1 VAHSDPS
8 HYFSTGNAG
17 DAPPSRP
24 RTTEVAV
31 DGRTLA
37 CTTDSGVFAT
47 AGLDQGTGVL
57 LDRGARPA
65 PGARDLLDLGCG
77 WGPVALALAVRA
89 PGATVWAVDTN
100 RRAVALCAAN
110 AEANGLGNIRAVA
123 VDPDTPLGGLDEAA
137 GVDVT
142 VDGVWSNPPVR
153 IGKKAL
159 HELLLGAL
167 RRIRPG
173 GQAHLV
179 VHKHLGSDSL
189 AAWLGAQGYP
199 TSRRASRFGY
209 RLLDVDTPPGGDD
222 EGG

>member
-1 VAHSDPS
+1 MADSDTS
-8 HYFSTGNAG
+8 HYFSTGDTGNT
-17 DAPPSRP
+17 PPSRP
-24 RTTEVAV
+24 RSTQVTV
-31 DGRTLA
+31 DGRTLV

-65 PGARDLLDLGCG
+65 SGARDLLDVGCG

-110 AEANGLGNIRAVA
+110 AEANGLGNVRAVA
-123 VDPDTPLGGLDEAA
+123 VDPDTPLGGLDAAA
-137 GVDVT
+137 GKHVR

-159 HELLLGAL
+159 HALLLGVL
-167 RRIRPG
+167 GRIRPG

-189 AAWLGAQGYP
+189 AAWLDAQGYS
-199 TSRRASRFGY
+199 TTRRASRFGY
-209 RLLDVDTPPGGDD
+209 RLLDVDTLPGG
-222 EGG
+222 EG

>member
-1 VAHSDPS
+1 M
-8 HYFSTGNAG
+8 
-17 DAPPSRP
+17 
-24 RTTEVAV
+24 

-57 LDRGARPA
+57 LDRGARPS

-77 WGPVALALAVRA
+77 WGPIALALAVRA

-100 RRAVALCAAN
+100 RRAVELCAAN
-110 AEANGLGNIRAVA
+110 AEANGLDNVRAVA
-123 VDPDTPLGGLDEAA
+123 VDPHVPLGGLDEAA
-137 GVDVT
+137 GVVVT

-159 HELLLGAL
+159 HALLLGTL
-167 RRIRPG
+167 GRIRPG

-179 VHKHLGSDSL
+179 VHRHLGSDSL
-189 AAWLGAQGYP
+189 AAWLTDQGYP
-199 TSRRASRFGY
+199 TTRRASRFGY
-209 RLLDVDTPPGGDD
+209 RLLDVDTPPNGNR
-222 EGG
+222 EE